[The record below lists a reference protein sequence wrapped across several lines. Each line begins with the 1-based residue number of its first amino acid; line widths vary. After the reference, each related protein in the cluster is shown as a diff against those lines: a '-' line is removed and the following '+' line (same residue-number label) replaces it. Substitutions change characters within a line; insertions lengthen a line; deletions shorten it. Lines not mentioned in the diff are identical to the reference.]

1 MTLAPFYVNDKT
13 RQMKTDRY
21 NIDRI
26 GDQLK
31 RKQVRVYLDPDQE
44 KALARVCQIA
54 PTLSESSIM
63 TVLLDGALKAIES
76 NGWKLPL
83 PLRFRVLEEN
93 PIAVQNYP
101 SASRL

>member
-1 MTLAPFYVNDKT
+1 
-13 RQMKTDRY
+13 MKTFSDTVV
-21 NIDRI
+21 DI
-26 GDQLK
+26 GEQLK

-63 TVLLDGALKAIES
+63 TVLLDGALRAIES

-83 PLRFRVLEEN
+83 PLRFSIVEEN
-93 PIAVQNYP
+93 PIAVRNLP